1 MNFCSECDN
10 LYYIKLDGSE
20 EEPKG
25 NNVIYYC
32 RNCGNEEP
40 INEKNLCVS
49 KTYVKR
55 TDIKYLNV
63 INKYTKYDNTLP
75 RKNNIPCPNGECPS
89 NRKSNPA
96 DNEIIFIRYDDQKMN
111 YVFIC
116 ANCDKVWKP

>member
-10 LYYIKLDGSE
+10 LYYVKLDGNDE
-20 EEPKG
+20 DAKG

-32 RNCGNEEP
+32 RNCGHEEP
-40 INEKNLCVS
+40 INDKNLCVS
-49 KTYVKR
+49 KTYIKR
-55 TDIKYLNV
+55 NDIKYLNI

-75 RKNNIPCPNGECPS
+75 RKNNIPCPNGECAS
-89 NRKSNPA
+89 NRESNPSP
-96 DNEIIFIRYDDQKMN
+96 NEIIFIRYDDKQMN

>member
-49 KTYVKR
+49 KTYVQR
-55 TDIKYLNV
+55 NDIKYLNV

-89 NRKSNPA
+89 NRESNPSE
-96 DNEIIFIRYDDQKMN
+96 NEIIFIRYDDQKMN

>member
-49 KTYVKR
+49 KTYVQR
-55 TDIKYLNV
+55 NDIKYLNV

-89 NRKSNPA
+89 NRESNPIE
-96 DNEIIFIRYDDQKMN
+96 NEIIFIRYDDQKMN